1 MKIVVIGDGK
11 VGRSII
17 EHVSKE
23 GHEIIVIDKNPNV
36 VEQLVNAYDVMGV
49 VGNGASYEIQKSAR
63 VEKADLLIATTPSDE
78 INILSCIVSKMLG
91 VKATVARVRSYDYS
105 NQTNLMVKNLGI
117 NMIINPE
124 MMTADE
130 IMNVIN
136 FPEAISIES
145 FAKGNV
151 EMIEIYVSE
160 KSPLVGA
167 KLASFYEKFQVQ
179 ILVCAIQRGEE
190 VVIPDGNFVIMPKDK
205 IHLTAT
211 KANLKLFL
219 QKIGLA
225 ETKIKDA
232 LIIGGGKISLYL
244 AKKLLKNKFKV
255 KIIEKDLQR
264 CIELNELLPS
274 ATIIH
279 GDGSD
284 QELLMEEGINAYNAV
299 IPLTNSDEENI
310 IISLFASKQKAKKI
324 ITKINRHSFIGL
336 IETIGMSS
344 VVSPKEL
351 TAQQI
356 VSYIRAK
363 SNSRG
368 SNIRTLYKIVNN
380 EVEALEFVAKK
391 TSKVVNKPLKDLK
404 LKKNILIAAIIR
416 EDEVIIPKG
425 NDAIQENDSV
435 IVITKDHL
443 LDELNDILV

>member
-391 TSKVVNKPLKDLK
+391 TSKVVNKPLKDLI
-404 LKKNILIAAIIR
+404 LKKNVLIAAIIR

>member
-167 KLASFYEKFQVQ
+167 KLASFYDKFQVQ

-219 QKIGLA
+219 QKVGLA

-244 AKKLLKNKFKV
+244 AEKLLKNKFKV

-425 NDAIQENDSV
+425 IDAIQENDSV

>member
-1 MKIVVIGDGK
+1 
-11 VGRSII
+11 
-17 EHVSKE
+17 
-23 GHEIIVIDKNPNV
+23 
-36 VEQLVNAYDVMGV
+36 
-49 VGNGASYEIQKSAR
+49 
-63 VEKADLLIATTPSDE
+63 
-78 INILSCIVSKMLG
+78 
-91 VKATVARVRSYDYS
+91 
-105 NQTNLMVKNLGI
+105 
-117 NMIINPE
+117 
-124 MMTADE
+124 
-130 IMNVIN
+130 
-136 FPEAISIES
+136 
-145 FAKGNV
+145 
-151 EMIEIYVSE
+151 
-160 KSPLVGA
+160 
-167 KLASFYEKFQVQ
+167 
-179 ILVCAIQRGEE
+179 
-190 VVIPDGNFVIMPKDK
+190 
-205 IHLTAT
+205 
-211 KANLKLFL
+211 
-219 QKIGLA
+219 
-225 ETKIKDA
+225 
-232 LIIGGGKISLYL
+232 
-244 AKKLLKNKFKV
+244 
-255 KIIEKDLQR
+255 
-264 CIELNELLPS
+264 
-274 ATIIH
+274 
-279 GDGSD
+279 
-284 QELLMEEGINAYNAV
+284 MEEGINAYNAV

-425 NDAIQENDSV
+425 IDAIQENDSV

>member
-11 VGRSII
+11 VGKSII

-23 GHEIIVIDKNPNV
+23 GHEIIVIDKNPEI
-36 VEQLVNAYDVMGV
+36 VEQLVNTYDVMGV
-49 VGNGASYEIQKSAR
+49 VGNGASYEIQKNAR
-63 VEKADLLIATTPSDE
+63 VDKADLLIATTSSDE

-91 VKATVARVRSYDYS
+91 VKATVARVRNYDYS
-105 NQTNLMVKNLGI
+105 NQTNLMAKNLGI

-124 MMTADE
+124 MQAADE
-130 IMNVIN
+130 IMNFIN

-151 EMIEIYVSE
+151 EMIEIYVSDQ
-160 KSPLVGA
+160 SPLVGT
-167 KLASFYEKFQVQ
+167 KLLSFYEKFQVQ
-179 ILVCAIQRGEE
+179 VLICAIQRGEQ
-190 VVIPDGNFVIMPKDK
+190 VIIPDGNFVIMPKDN

-211 KANLKLFL
+211 KQNLKVFL
-219 QKIGLA
+219 QKVGLI
-225 ETKIKDA
+225 ETKIKDV

-244 AKKLLKNKFKV
+244 AEKLIKNKISV
-255 KIIEKDLQR
+255 KIIEKNMQR

-284 QELLMEEGINAYNAV
+284 QDLLLDEGLNNYSAV
-299 IPLTNSDEENI
+299 VPLTNSDEENI
-310 IISLFASKQKAKKI
+310 IISIFAAKQQVKKL
-324 ITKINRHSFIGL
+324 ITKINKQSFVGL

-351 TAQQI
+351 TAQKI

-368 SNIRTLYKIVNN
+368 SNIRTLYKVVNN
-380 EVEALEFVAKK
+380 QIEALEFIAKK
-391 TSKVVNKPLKDLK
+391 NSKVANKPLKDLK
-404 LKKNILIAAIIR
+404 LKKNILIAAIIK
-416 EDEVIIPKG
+416 ENEVIIPKG
-425 NDAIQENDSV
+425 IDMIQENDSV
-435 IVITKDHL
+435 IVITKDHM
-443 LDELNDILV
+443 LDELSDILV

>member
-167 KLASFYEKFQVQ
+167 KLASFYDKFQVQ

-244 AKKLLKNKFKV
+244 AEKLLKNKFKV

-380 EVEALEFVAKK
+380 QIEALEFVAKK

-425 NDAIQENDSV
+425 IDAIQENDSV